1 MDSTNHF
8 CKDIIPLLLDMYS
21 LLRHA
26 VPMRRLPTR
35 ILFTKEANHPC
46 SRNQIFRYWE
56 QTKYLRTQRDM
67 MFKNSITKHS
77 TASSNNS
84 ARYNIIEKEEV
95 RSTTVYLSWIQIKS
109 YSVNNIIMTS
119 MIKAWMSHY
128 HMDSSLTNSIAL
140 KKKNSSALCYPTRLS
155 VHRFTNSRTLATFRK
170 CQIITSEP
178 LTIYPTNLA
187 QKSYNMK
194 RQLSRM
200 IFLLHSN
207 KEYLREWLTI

>member
-26 VPMRRLPTR
+26 VPMRRLPTI

-46 SRNQIFRYWE
+46 SRNQIFRCWE
-56 QTKYLRTQRDM
+56 QTKYLRTQRDTI
-67 MFKNSITKHS
+67 KNSITKHS

-109 YSVNNIIMTS
+109 YSVNNIIMTCYGRATY
-119 MIKAWMSHY
+119 AWRKRSAE
-128 HMDSSLTNSIAL
+128 LTVSGA
-140 KKKNSSALCYPTRLS
+140 Y
-155 VHRFTNSRTLATFRK
+155 
-170 CQIITSEP
+170 
-178 LTIYPTNLA
+178 NL
-187 QKSYNMK
+187 
-194 RQLSRM
+194 
-200 IFLLHSN
+200 LLMLGG
-207 KEYLREWLTI
+207 ELQD